1 MSTIN
6 KEEIQKFSNLA
17 NEWWDVN
24 GKFKP
29 LHMFNPV
36 RIEYILEEILKHFK
50 IDKKKHDL
58 LKNLKIL
65 DIGCGGGLISEPM
78 ARLGGNVTGIDAANT
93 NIEVAKIHMKKSNLN
108 INYLNKKPEE
118 ILDKKFDVILCM
130 EIIEHV
136 EDVNFFVES
145 CIKLLKNNGLIFFAT
160 LNKTFKSFA
169 LAIVGA
175 EYVLRW
181 LPIGTHNWKKFMSP
195 NEIINKVSKYYL
207 AHVETRGVI
216 FNPFKNKWK
225 LSDDISVNY
234 MCYFKKIN
242 YLLYLS
248 KVPYRL

>member
-1 MSTIN
+1 MQIKNTAN
-6 KEEIQKFSNLA
+6 KEEINKFDKLA
-17 NEWWDVN
+17 NEWWDPK
-24 GKFKP
+24 GKFAP
-29 LHMFNPV
+29 LHKFNPI
-36 RIEYILEEILKHFK
+36 RQEYLINKISEHFNICLNNQK
-50 IDKKKHDL
+50 PFDRLD
-58 LKNLKIL
+58 IL
-65 DIGCGGGLISEPM
+65 DVGCGGGLLCEPLS
-78 ARLGGNVTGIDAANT
+78 RLGGNVTGIDAANT

-136 EDVNFFVES
+136 EDVNFFVDS

-234 MCYFKKIN
+234 MCYFKKN
-242 YLLYLS
+242 
-248 KVPYRL
+248 

>member
-1 MSTIN
+1 
-6 KEEIQKFSNLA
+6 
-17 NEWWDVN
+17 
-24 GKFKP
+24 
-29 LHMFNPV
+29 
-36 RIEYILEEILKHFK
+36 
-50 IDKKKHDL
+50 
-58 LKNLKIL
+58 
-65 DIGCGGGLISEPM
+65 
-78 ARLGGNVTGIDAANT
+78 
-93 NIEVAKIHMKKSNLN
+93 
-108 INYLNKKPEE
+108 
-118 ILDKKFDVILCM
+118 M

-234 MCYFKKIN
+234 MCYFKKN
-242 YLLYLS
+242 
-248 KVPYRL
+248 

>member
-1 MSTIN
+1 MQIKNTAN
-6 KEEIQKFSNLA
+6 KEEINKFDKLA
-17 NEWWDVN
+17 NEWWDPK
-24 GKFKP
+24 GKFAP
-29 LHMFNPV
+29 LHKFNPI
-36 RIEYILEEILKHFK
+36 RQEYLINKISQHFNISLGNQK
-50 IDKKKHDL
+50 SFDKLD
-58 LKNLKIL
+58 IL
-65 DIGCGGGLISEPM
+65 DVGCGGGLLCEPLS
-78 ARLGGNVTGIDAANT
+78 RLGGNVTGIDAANT
-93 NIEVAKIHMKKSNLN
+93 NIEVAKIHMKKNDLN

-181 LPIGTHNWKKFMSP
+181 LPIGTHNWKKFISP

-207 AHVETRGVI
+207 SHVETKGVI

-234 MCYFKKIN
+234 MCYFKK
-242 YLLYLS
+242 S
-248 KVPYRL
+248 